1 MRFLERSTEIFLIAC
16 VAAIIVVVFGQVVMR
31 YGLQDVPPWT
41 EELARM
47 IFTWIIFVGA
57 AVAYRRKAH
66 IVIDLVVSRLSGT
79 SRRVVDTVILIAIAV
94 FLGFA
99 LVQGI
104 HSMWLARADLSPVMR
119 MSMTLLLLPLP
130 AGTAIMLIY
139 VLADLWR
146 NLVPVRG

>member
-1 MRFLERSTEIFLIAC
+1 MRFLERSAEIFLIAC
-16 VAAIIVVVFGQVVMR
+16 VTAIIVVVFGQVVMR
-31 YGLQDVPPWT
+31 YALQDVPPWT
-41 EELARM
+41 EEMARL

-66 IVIDLVVSRLSGT
+66 IVIDLVVSRISET
-79 SRRVVDTVILIAIAV
+79 SRRVVDTVILMAIAV

-104 HSMWLARADLSPVMR
+104 HSMWLARADLSPVMQ
-119 MSMTLLLLPLP
+119 MSMTLFLLPLP

-146 NLVPVRG
+146 NLAPVRG

>member
-104 HSMWLARADLSPVMR
+104 HSMWLARDDLSPVMR

>member
-66 IVIDLVVSRLSGT
+66 ITIDLVVSRIAGT
-79 SRRVVDTVILIAIAV
+79 PRRVVDTVILMAIAV
-94 FLGFA
+94 FLGVA

-104 HSMWLARADLSPVMR
+104 HTMWLARADLSPVMR
-119 MSMTLLLLPLP
+119 MSMPLVLLPLP

-146 NLVPVRG
+146 NLAPVRG